1 MRYQISL
8 LHQLNKEKELE
19 QYFYNTLFSLQYQNI
34 FKLSMFQ
41 VVETQLNF
49 TKVLDFR
56 LTNNSQMKKKK

>member
-19 QYFYNTLFSLQYQNI
+19 QYFYNILFSLQYQNI

-41 VVETQLNF
+41 VAETQLNF

-56 LTNNSQMKKKK
+56 STNNNQMKKMK